1 MFTLQS
7 KVNERELNVPT
18 LIYGFIEVF
27 ILDLEG
33 ISGTSAEL
41 QGGLGRPWPT
51 LKLKKT
57 VFSTVAH
64 CSVHCNVTPCNIPL
78 LWSTLIDTVAP
89 PLIGYMS

>member
-7 KVNERELNVPT
+7 KVNVRELNVPT

-41 QGGLGRPWPT
+41 QGGLGSPWPT
-51 LKLKKT
+51 LK
-57 VFSTVAH
+57 
-64 CSVHCNVTPCNIPL
+64 
-78 LWSTLIDTVAP
+78 
-89 PLIGYMS
+89 

>member
-41 QGGLGRPWPT
+41 QGGLRSPWPT
-51 LKLKKT
+51 LKLKKKR
-57 VFSTVAH
+57 F
-64 CSVHCNVTPCNIPL
+64 L
-78 LWSTLIDTVAP
+78 AP
-89 PLIGYMS
+89 